1 MSIMYFKK
9 RKLSVI
15 FPLLLTACAGKGGF
29 DSNIIAEDQ
38 SVKPNTQGEQLPP
51 DTGEAPKDNQYSS
64 GYEVKIPS
72 RNLATYDENGKKLGQ
87 EQGADYVHNN
97 NGGRERKLVMLD
109 KQREDIAYIDLDN
122 RTYLVDSQFKLTEE
136 DKKNGFNYIS
146 LGFRSPLSNNV
157 ILKQL
162 PENNA
167 TYHTILKELNNSLY
181 YQGSHTAK
189 SLPRNM
195 KVKYNGV
202 WYFVTDARRKGHGT
216 DFGSEVWEVGRDY
229 GATSDREDGTHISEF
244 DVDFSSKKLTG
255 SLKKKSRD
263 GQEITRYNIEA
274 DVEKNHFKGKAT
286 ATTPITYKK
295 VNTEDPIPENP
306 LYFYE
311 NSDNV
316 QGGFYGDNAEE
327 LVGGF
332 STGTPKKISTF
343 VAFGAK
349 RDEIAPNNLERKID
363 ATKINVSTENH
374 FVESNLDNYMDI
386 SKLVIDGK
394 EFSLSAP
401 SEYSIQECCKNSTA
415 KNVKFGSFN
424 KIDKD
429 NRVNSKNSAN
439 HRIASYENLISK
451 YYPILVKLDLVKDI
465 SLTTLGDLKTALNL
479 ENDDHEELINLLQ
492 QLDFTDPATKQ
503 ALNFD
508 EKLIKVIKNNLT
520 EPEYAVNLFS
530 SIGFNLTKALT
541 TLNMSIEDLK
551 GLEDLDEEIGDE
563 EDEIEDIENEED
575 NNEEIGNEES
585 ENDDSESEELEN
597 SENENEELENEKP
610 TLGNRALLTENR
622 ENEKNKA
629 NEEKLNT
636 LVSYIQKHIDV
647 NNKELISEIFND
659 ESLEDINVN
668 STLKIKSNVVK
679 NIKENH
685 SLADNITHKDIQTA
699 IIISTLVEKLDFND
713 KDVETILNSRDEDE
727 GEEDENI
734 PNSNIATSKVDRL
747 ISAYNR
753 DSSILDDLINKL
765 PTDAQKNLQVNLK
778 NSLMPSNIDHYGE
791 HLFIQG
797 NRTPKNEI
805 PTGGQFTYKGKWQGV
820 FKQNG
825 AEKTETSTYKYDE
838 ETNTYTKVDNGK
850 ASYTHNNNAYGSAHT
865 DGSADF
871 SVDFSN
877 KTLSGSLYNSHSAD
891 SNTQKITISDGKI
904 EGTTFSAKAYTDSN
918 DGITLNGIRDDSKL
932 TKIKIDKTDVSGAFY
947 GPQAKELGGSFIV
960 NQYDVKREQPTISDN
975 NGNKEINQKTII
987 NETRGAVVFGATQVE
1002 SK

>member
-29 DSNIIAEDQ
+29 DSNIVAEDQ
-38 SVKPNTQGEQLPP
+38 PVKPTNTQETQNPLE
-51 DTGEAPKDNQYSS
+51 DIQTTKDNQYNS
-64 GYEVKIPS
+64 GYEVRIPS
-72 RNLATYDENGKKLGQ
+72 RNLAIYDKNGQKFGTEKRLALGYAGVA
-87 EQGADYVHNN
+87 GAQLQLQDV
-97 NGGRERKLVMLD
+97 D
-109 KQREDIAYIDLDN
+109 KQGEDIAYIDLDSG
-122 RTYLVDSQFKLTEE
+122 TYLTDSQFKLTEE
-136 DKKNGFNYIS
+136 DKKNGFNHIS
-146 LGFRSPLSNNV
+146 LGFRNPYAITVEKITPNGSSTPYEV
-157 ILKQL
+157 
-162 PENNA
+162 
-167 TYHTILKELNNSLY
+167 LKELNNALY
-181 YQGSHTAK
+181 YHGGNVAK
-189 SLPRNM
+189 SLPQNLT
-195 KVKYNGV
+195 VKYKGV
-202 WYFVTDARRKGHGT
+202 WYFVTDARRDGDGT
-216 DFGSEVWEVGRDY
+216 RIGSEAWEVGRDY

-244 DVDFSSKKLTG
+244 DVDFGSKKLTG

-274 DVEKNHFKGKAT
+274 DVEKNRFKGKAT
-286 ATTPITYKK
+286 ATAPITYKK

-401 SEYSIQECCKNSTA
+401 DEYSIQECCKNSIA

-424 KIDKD
+424 KPDKG
-429 NRVNSKNSAN
+429 NITNAPNGAN
-439 HRIASYENLISK
+439 HRIPSYENLISK
-451 YYPILVKLDLVKDI
+451 YYPILVKLGSVKDI
-465 SLTTLGDLKTALNL
+465 SLTTLNDLKTALNL
-479 ENDDHEELINLLQ
+479 ESDDHEKLINLLQ
-492 QLDFTDPATKQ
+492 QLDFTDLETRQ
-503 ALNFD
+503 AFNFD
-508 EKLIKVIKNNLT
+508 EKLVKVIKDHLT
-520 EPEYAVNLFS
+520 EPEYAVNIFN

-541 TLNMSIEDLK
+541 ALNMSLEDLK
-551 GLEDLDEEIGDE
+551 GLEDLDEEDE
-563 EDEIEDIENEED
+563 
-575 NNEEIGNEES
+575 NEEIGNEES
-585 ENDDSESEELEN
+585 DNDDSESEELEDG
-597 SENENEELENEKP
+597 ENENEELDNEKP
-610 TLGNRALLTENR
+610 TLENRTLLTENR
-622 ENEKNKA
+622 ENERNKA

-647 NNKELISEIFND
+647 NNKDLISEIFND
-659 ESLEDINVN
+659 ESLENIKV
-668 STLKIKSNVVK
+668 SSALKIKSNVVK

-685 SLADNITHKDIQTA
+685 SLANKITHKDIQTA

-713 KDVETILNSRDEDE
+713 KDVAAILNARDE

-734 PNSNIATSKVDRL
+734 PNSNIATSKIDRV

-838 ETNTYTKVDNGK
+838 ETNTYTKVGNGK
-850 ASYTHNNNAYGSAHT
+850 AAYTHNNNAYGSAHT
-865 DGSADF
+865 DGSAEF
-871 SVDFSN
+871 SVNFSD
-877 KTLSGSLYNSHSAD
+877 KTLNGKLYNSHSYD